1 MSFFD
6 KKFKKQNSGIQA
18 VLDIGLSKICCA
30 IVKKKRDD
38 EEHHRVI
45 GFGQLAS
52 KGVRASG
59 IVNIENLED
68 SIINAVHTAEQT
80 AGVTIQGVVVN
91 IPSSLVSI
99 YKIASSINV
108 SGRPVDDQHLKKVL
122 NVSKNDHIPLDQQV
136 IHVFPQEYALD
147 GATGITDPRGMI
159 GETLTVYICVLT
171 APISFIKNLSACMG
185 RCHLDIE
192 AFVASGYAAGLA
204 VLVEE
209 EKKLGVT
216 VIDIGGGGTT
226 IASFL
231 DDRLIDVAAI
241 PIGGMHITNDI
252 ARVLATPIAQ
262 AERIKNL
269 YGTLLLVSEDERE
282 MIVIPQLGESLN
294 TLQNNNVSKFY
305 LSEIIRSRVE
315 ELFHFVKDYIQAN
328 DVDPVVYQRIV
339 ITGGTS
345 QLSGM
350 RECATDILGA
360 QIRLGA
366 PYDVLGASDVVQT
379 PIFSV
384 CAGLLAFAQDSESK
398 NNVFVQKKEGPF
410 SKITGWIRDNF

>member
-1 MSFFD
+1 MSLFD

-30 IVKKKRDD
+30 IVKKKREDD
-38 EEHHRVI
+38 GHHRVI

-52 KGVRASG
+52 KGIRSSG

-80 AGVTIQGVVVN
+80 AGVTIHGVVVN
-91 IPSSLVSI
+91 IPSSLVSL
-99 YKIASSINV
+99 YKITSTANV
-108 SGRPVDDQHLKKVL
+108 SGRPIDDLHLKKVL
-122 NVSKNDHIPLDQQV
+122 NLSKSDHIPQDQQV

-147 GATGITDPRGMI
+147 NATGIVDPRGMI
-159 GETLTVYICVLT
+159 GESLTAYICVLT
-171 APISFIKNLSACMG
+171 APVSFIKNLSTCMG
-185 RCHLDIE
+185 RCHLDVE

-204 VLVEE
+204 VLAEE

-226 IASFL
+226 ITSFF
-231 DDRLIDVAAI
+231 DDRLVDVSSI
-241 PIGGMHITNDI
+241 PIGGMHVTNDI
-252 ARVLATPIAQ
+252 ARVLATPVGQ

-305 LSEIIRSRVE
+305 LCEIIRSRVE
-315 ELFHFVKDYIQAN
+315 EIFQYIKHSMQSSG
-328 DVDPVVYQRIV
+328 VDPVVYQRIV
-339 ITGGTS
+339 ITGGAS
-345 QLSGM
+345 QISGM
-350 RECATDILGA
+350 REFATDILGA
-360 QIRLGA
+360 QVRLGA
-366 PYDVLGASDVVQT
+366 PFDVLGASDIVQT

-384 CAGLLAFAQDSESK
+384 CAGLLAFAQDAENK